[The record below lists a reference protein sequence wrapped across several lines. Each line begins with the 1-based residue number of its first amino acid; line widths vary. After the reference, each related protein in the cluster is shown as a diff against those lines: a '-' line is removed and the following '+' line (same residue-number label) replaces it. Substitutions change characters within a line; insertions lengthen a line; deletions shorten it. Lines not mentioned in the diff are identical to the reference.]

1 MYPEPAYVR
10 FKCEPKVLSAEV
22 GCSIFGQV
30 TAMLALAL
38 RAFVVL
44 CASMRHL
51 RLRHTLGLH
60 IAQRIFT
67 SWDQREL
74 AKTV

>member
-1 MYPEPAYVR
+1 MCPEPAYVR
-10 FKCEPKVLSAEV
+10 FICEPKVLSVEV
-22 GCSIFGQV
+22 ACSFFGQV

-44 CASMRHL
+44 RASMRHL

-60 IAQRIFT
+60 IAQRVFT